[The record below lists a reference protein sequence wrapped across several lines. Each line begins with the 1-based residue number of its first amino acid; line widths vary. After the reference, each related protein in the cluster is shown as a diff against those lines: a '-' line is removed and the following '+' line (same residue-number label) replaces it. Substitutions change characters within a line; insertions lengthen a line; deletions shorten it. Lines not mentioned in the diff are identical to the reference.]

1 MKTDKQNLPQTET
14 GRRYAIRP
22 CTVTY
27 LILMLL
33 TFVTWMIGQAGLSG
47 LGISLLVLSF
57 ALFKGLLVG
66 DYFMGLKSVSGFW
79 RLPILIWLLLPGA
92 LITWAF
98 LIST

>member
-1 MKTDKQNLPQTET
+1 MKADTEQ
-14 GRRYAIRP
+14 RYAIRP

-27 LILMLL
+27 LILMVL
-33 TFVTWMIGQAGLSG
+33 TLITWMIGKAGLSG
-47 LGISLLVLSF
+47 LEISLLVLLF

-66 DYFMGLKSVSGFW
+66 DYFMGLRSVTGFW
-79 RLPILIWLLLPGA
+79 RLPVLIWLLLPGG